1 MSSSSSLSWVSL
13 ASPSICRLR
22 RLSRLLCLVL
32 FAAIGMSFAFRSI
45 SAEAEFAAATMVSES
60 PAEIVAHH
68 RRARALAPWN
78 HGIRG
83 GEAYFYTAYSLYD
96 LRYQAVRAIEEELKI
111 NPFAADLWT
120 ALAAYKLAM
129 QDQAAAEAALKRVQA
144 LRPGTKI
151 VKGTQ

>member
-1 MSSSSSLSWVSL
+1 
-13 ASPSICRLR
+13 
-22 RLSRLLCLVL
+22 
-32 FAAIGMSFAFRSI
+32 MSFAFRSI
-45 SAEAEFAAATMVSES
+45 GAEAEFAAATSAS
-60 PAEIVAHH
+60 QTPAEITAHH

-83 GEAYFYTAYSLYD
+83 GEAYFYTAYSLYES
-96 LRYQAVRAIEEELKI
+96 RYQTIAAIEQELKI

-129 QDQAAAEAALKRVQA
+129 RDNVGAEEALKRVQA

-151 VKGTQ
+151 VKGGQ